1 MSGLAQSLV
10 MPFANGQCG
19 QKAVAWGGAV
29 MAGKDLDLPPNVKW
43 LSLQEASQML
53 GVHPSTLRQWAD
65 SGKIPTVRTPGGHRR
80 FAESD
85 VRALLEPEPLQP
97 SGVQL
102 LVQSALGRTRLEV
115 SGGKL
120 SEQSWYQRF
129 DETDKAE
136 HRELGRKLLS
146 LVMQYLTQPSDRP
159 AILEDGRSLGRSYGE
174 RSLIR
179 KLALTESVRAF
190 LYFQDFLIDG
200 VIQMSETMGQKVSI
214 DLVNT
219 YQQINTFIN
228 EILIAMLQV
237 YEKQK

>member
-1 MSGLAQSLV
+1 MSS
-10 MPFANGQCG
+10 
-19 QKAVAWGGAV
+19 
-29 MAGKDLDLPPNVKW
+29 KDLGLPPNVKW
-43 LSLQEASQML
+43 LSLQEASKML

-120 SEQSWYQRF
+120 SEQDWYQRF

-146 LVMQYLTQPSDRP
+146 MVMQYLTEPSERQ
-159 AILEDGRSLGRSYGE
+159 AILEEARALGRSYGE
-174 RSLIR
+174 RSLIN
-179 KLALTESVRAF
+179 KLTLTEAVRAF
-190 LYFQDFLIDG
+190 LYFHDFLSDG
-200 VIQMSETMGQKVSI
+200 VLQMSETVGQNVNV
-214 DLVNT
+214 DLITT
-219 YQQINTFIN
+219 YQQINVFTD
-228 EILIAMLQV
+228 EVMLSMLEV
-237 YEKQK
+237 YEERM

>member
-1 MSGLAQSLV
+1 
-10 MPFANGQCG
+10 
-19 QKAVAWGGAV
+19 
-29 MAGKDLDLPPNVKW
+29 
-43 LSLQEASQML
+43 ML

-136 HRELGRKLLS
+136 HRELGRQLLS
-146 LVMQYLTQPSDRP
+146 MVMQYLTQTTDHE
-159 AILEDGRSLGRSYGE
+159 AILQEDRSLGRSYGE
-174 RSLIR
+174 RSLVN
-179 KLALTESVRAF
+179 KLTLTEAVRAF
-190 LYFQDFLIDG
+190 LFFHDFLTDG
-200 VIQMSETMGQKVSI
+200 VIQMSDTMGQKVSI
-214 DLVNT
+214 DLIST
-219 YQQINTFIN
+219 YQQINIFID
-228 EILIAMLQV
+228 EVMLAMLGV
-237 YEKQK
+237 YEKGQ